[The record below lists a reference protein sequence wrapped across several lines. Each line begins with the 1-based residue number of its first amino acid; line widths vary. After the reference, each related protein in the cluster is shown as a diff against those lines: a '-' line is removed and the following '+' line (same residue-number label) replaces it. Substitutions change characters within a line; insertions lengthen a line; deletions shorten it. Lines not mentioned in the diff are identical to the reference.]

1 MSLIAHYPLIDN
13 TSDIVGGN
21 PDGVTVNGTIDATG
35 KVGSCYTNMSSGAIE
50 TGIPDMN
57 HSWSIAG
64 WWRHNS
70 TAAESTAFAGTRSGN
85 SGWMLY
91 RNAGDTLKYFRW
103 YLHYNN
109 TSGTVSN
116 YQAWHGVSNIPDL
129 EWVHFVITHDINGST
144 SIYMNG
150 VKVVDVSTP
159 SGFSSWRLGNTL
171 ELGGGG
177 SNGWAATN
185 VSVNDYRLYNHILS
199 EKEVEEIVKAK
210 VLHYTFNDLQEPTTN
225 EFDESLMVNSGY
237 GGPGV
242 VQNIDDAFGTRD
254 NIVRRITQ
262 GKVRFGVTNG
272 TDVGTLY
279 YGKTYTFSI
288 YLRSPTGVL
297 DSGMEFDINDQ
308 SSSRSYT
315 GSLESNITAGWK
327 RFSVTATHTNNSNY
341 HFIDIGK
348 YLGTGVW
355 DWCCAQIEEKNHSTP
370 FTKSSRTGTVTDVS
384 GFGNDSL
391 ALSESSTPEWTI
403 DSILGTG
410 GYSFLKTNETRIR
423 SPKVDLYD
431 KTVSFWVKLDSGQ
444 HTSSEA
450 VPFLT
455 YNDGNL
461 SSAGLTNQI
470 LLCMQSNSFRMHGW
484 GSGDPICTTNINDG
498 NWHHLVWQMKYHE
511 TDATQ
516 RVMNMWIDGNRE
528 VTNFNYSQG
537 AFPPNSSS
545 YWWLAYNSRSYS
557 PYLRAGS
564 LSMDDVRIYAS
575 VLSNDDVLELYN
587 TRAQLD
593 DTGNLFLGEIDINGI
608 GSKNSLIPYEKMV
621 DQTQTSEINYY
632 DDDGGNNYKIYNP
645 PSRMQ
650 GTIGN
655 FINPQGEL
663 DQMFRTQAIT
673 SAYTQN
679 SQQSHRSFFNVDP
692 TKKYRVSQWVYTHS
706 PTSASTSRH
715 YFGMAGNT
723 VCNLNTTTLNSNPYM
738 TYPQMQ
744 DGNANGNWVLWV
756 YYIFPYGS
764 TGNVADGGWYKP
776 DGTFINTGT
785 DYNWANI
792 TSSHT
797 RQYFMYQYSA
807 INIGDYILA
816 YRPRVDI
823 VDSSEPTVESLIE
836 CTEHR
841 PVINDAGKR
850 KSISSNSKGYFT
862 DVSEVGITDGL
873 VGYWP
878 LNGNAEDYSGN
889 GNDGTVTGAV
899 VSGGLKDLA
908 YDFNYTT
915 DKIEIGAIGNLS
927 NNFTISCI
935 FNSNNIAN
943 SQNMISRNG
952 PYFLG
957 IRSSKI
963 WGGVYAGGSWSWPAG
978 GAALASDTWYHACL
992 TYDGVNA
999 KIYVNGVLQNS
1010 TAQSGIV
1017 NSNGTLRLGYTTG
1030 GANAPMDGKIS
1041 SVKIFNNSLTPEEIL
1056 IEYKHGLTNTGMQI
1070 ERNGTLFLNSEIN
1083 EGL

>member
-384 GFGNDSL
+384 GFGNDAPMNDLYSPQWVGESDIGSGSYNFDLERILYPTAFNVIDKLTL
-391 ALSESSTPEWTI
+391 ACWVKPDTARESGFIQGGGGFYLSCGSNMKLRAYWYGTSVPGYHTSPTVTIPISEWTHV
-403 DSILGTG
+403 SATWTGTQCILYQNGIEIHRANTNTPGTAS
-410 GYSFLKTNETRIR
+410 GYVAFGTESNNW
-423 SPKVDLYD
+423 PP
-431 KTVSFWVKLDSGQ
+431 
-444 HTSSEA
+444 TSSR
-450 VPFLT
+450 
-455 YNDGNL
+455 NL
-461 SSAGLTNQI
+461 N
-470 LLCMQSNSFRMHGW
+470 
-484 GSGDPICTTNINDG
+484 
-498 NWHHLVWQMKYHE
+498 
-511 TDATQ
+511 
-516 RVMNMWIDGNRE
+516 
-528 VTNFNYSQG
+528 
-537 AFPPNSSS
+537 
-545 YWWLAYNSRSYS
+545 
-557 PYLRAGS
+557 GS
-564 LSMDDVRIYAS
+564 LGDVRIYAS
-575 VLSNDDVLELYN
+575 ALSSDDVLELYN

-823 VDSSEPTVESLIE
+823 VDGSEPTVESLIE